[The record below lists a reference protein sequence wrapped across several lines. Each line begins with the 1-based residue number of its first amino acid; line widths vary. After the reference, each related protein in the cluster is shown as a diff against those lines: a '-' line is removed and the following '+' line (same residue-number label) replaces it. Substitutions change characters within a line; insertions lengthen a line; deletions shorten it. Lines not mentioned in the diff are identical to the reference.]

1 MPKVLEF
8 RNVDELN
15 NFLDKNL
22 MVSRWEVIP
31 ISRMFENP
39 TTKLLTSCMT
49 YVLVMN

>member
-1 MPKVLEF
+1 MSRVIEF

-15 NFLDKNL
+15 DYLNNNL

-39 TTKLLTSCMT
+39 KTKLLTSCMT